1 MVAACRYPNG
11 WFRLLNSDE
20 LKPGDVKH
28 VEVAGKQLA
37 VYRGRNSKEVYVLDA
52 YCPHLGANLAVG
64 GQVKGDCIECP
75 FHQWQFKGE
84 CRICWVFVFLCV
96 VARAC
101 PPLLSLRV
109 PSTPLVTTLLATV
122 VGDVQATAR

>member
-84 CRICWVFVFLCV
+84 CRICCFCAFVCC
-96 VARAC
+96 RAG
-101 PPLLSLRV
+101 LSSPAL
-109 PSTPLVTTLLATV
+109 PSCA
-122 VGDVQATAR
+122 